1 MSKRNT
7 FVSKQMQWQLGLVT
21 LINCILLVQ
30 VTVFRAYA
38 TASETDQSNACNKFN
53 TIRLAVRVFLWT
65 RSSILILPTT
75 GFRYFKMY
83 HVQWATGSLPQD
95 TSGPNIVRTH
105 YLRLCELLALVQIAA
120 LLVSTGTIVLRFV
133 QVEWTFTCPTAMD
146 KRIYQICMALSLLV
160 ATYCYTISWEF
171 LLSFHKLRTHLL
183 FQHGVFDCKT
193 KSWQE
198 KPFNGSTKEL
208 LRFQMWMTVKQRD
221 IDGLRSAIAAAI
233 NEDAAFATQWY
244 QSPSIWNQL
253 VCVSRRNPLHMAIK
267 TNQFDMVQLLIQVGF
282 DPNALDKVQV
292 AQFGLRDLYSKVFCF
307 FSINHS
313 EPTRIYGPFGWFKHT
328 LLSPLH
334 VAVARSDHH
343 LVLHLLQ
350 AGADPNVSAESNV
363 ASAATPP
370 LFWASHV
377 DVTHALLM
385 HGASQLYVPGNGFNV
400 TVFEDA
406 FLNGRHAIARLL
418 ESWGGDIALTPLH
431 DAAGRG
437 DVVKMK
443 AYLGWGDV
451 DTMGEHVRIGLFHR
465 TPLHWAAI
473 RGHVN
478 AARMLLKA
486 GAKVNAVDS
495 WHQSPLTWACYLNR
509 TELVRE
515 FLVHWQADAQ
525 LRDHHGLTIPCL
537 CAPKDTGI
545 DAGIFRLLRKHG
557 LPEFGALENGDT
569 PLHIAIKLCHQDTAL
584 ALVRSGFSTT
594 STNAAGVRAVD
605 CSQSTELQFIIKK
618 EAGQRDVMISYS
630 HAFSEFALQLRQSLE
645 DNFLTTWMDL
655 MDPTGIGG
663 GAVWRDEIASG
674 IKHAAVVLCVLSET
688 YPVSQWCMKELAFA
702 KAHNVPVVGVLGE
715 TTDMT
720 DELQVVYL
728 WSRQLVDFRQAI
740 TSTEPALVVN
750 HDVYNTQLTALLDG
764 LRNEVE
770 KRRLVDRRDVLLS
783 PLTVSV
789 RQTEVEFAYHQRYV
803 FICHGGCHTDFVKRL
818 QGMLKL
824 HGIASY
830 ADHQVGGTTH
840 DAILNCSA
848 FLPIFSD
855 KSCRTDAFSDLFA
868 FAVNKEKPIV
878 PIVLSANFFPLAHLY
893 SLSLHTSVVHFN
905 EVLAQSESLTRLVA
919 ALPVVCP
926 PLW

>member
-267 TNQFDMVQLLIQVGF
+267 TNQFDMVQLLIQV
-282 DPNALDKVQV
+282 QV

-363 ASAATPP
+363 ASAAPPP

-451 DTMGEHVRIGLFHR
+451 DTMGEQSNGLFHR

-509 TELVRE
+509 TEL
-515 FLVHWQADAQ
+515 
-525 LRDHHGLTIPCL
+525 
-537 CAPKDTGI
+537 
-545 DAGIFRLLRKHG
+545 
-557 LPEFGALENGDT
+557 
-569 PLHIAIKLCHQDTAL
+569 
-584 ALVRSGFSTT
+584 
-594 STNAAGVRAVD
+594 
-605 CSQSTELQFIIKK
+605 
-618 EAGQRDVMISYS
+618 
-630 HAFSEFALQLRQSLE
+630 
-645 DNFLTTWMDL
+645 
-655 MDPTGIGG
+655 
-663 GAVWRDEIASG
+663 
-674 IKHAAVVLCVLSET
+674 
-688 YPVSQWCMKELAFA
+688 
-702 KAHNVPVVGVLGE
+702 
-715 TTDMT
+715 
-720 DELQVVYL
+720 VYL

-926 PLW
+926 PLACFSQWFEAPFSIDDISYHTAEHFMMAEKARLFHDKETLADILGATDPATAKAYGRSVNNFDEGVWCRHRFDIVVRANTAKFGQNEALKAYLLGTKKHILVEASPRDPIWGIGLSSKNEHAQNPKHWRGLNLLGFALMTVRELLQADECT

>member
-65 RSSILILPTT
+65 TSSILFLPTT

-83 HVQWATGSLPQD
+83 HVQWATGSPPQD

-120 LLVSTGTIVLRFV
+120 LLVSTGTIVLGFV

-244 QSPSIWNQL
+244 RSPSIWNQL

-267 TNQFDMVQLLIQVGF
+267 TNQFNMVQLLLQ
-282 DPNALDKVQV
+282 VQV

-350 AGADPNVSAESNV
+350 AGADPAESNV

-451 DTMGEHVRIGLFHR
+451 DTMGEQSNGLFHR

-495 WHQSPLTWACYLNR
+495 WHRSPLTWACYLNR
-509 TELVRE
+509 TELL
-515 FLVHWQADAQ
+515 FLRA
-525 LRDHHGLTIPCL
+525 
-537 CAPKDTGI
+537 KDTGI
-545 DAGIFRLLRKHG
+545 DAGIFRLLREHG

-569 PLHIAIKLCHQDTAL
+569 PLHIAMKLCHQDTAL
-584 ALVRSGFSTT
+584 ALVRSGFVHLDAISWFSKAFLMLKGVHNEYERSRSAGSGLQSVDGIAVYHQKGSRTT
-594 STNAAGVRAVD
+594 RCD
-605 CSQSTELQFIIKK
+605 DQLQ
-618 EAGQRDVMISYS
+618 
-630 HAFSEFALQLRQSLE
+630 
-645 DNFLTTWMDL
+645 
-655 MDPTGIGG
+655 
-663 GAVWRDEIASG
+663 
-674 IKHAAVVLCVLSET
+674 
-688 YPVSQWCMKELAFA
+688 
-702 KAHNVPVVGVLGE
+702 
-715 TTDMT
+715 
-720 DELQVVYL
+720 VYL

-783 PLTVSV
+783 PLTLSV
-789 RQTEVEFAYHQRYV
+789 RQTEVAFAYHQRYV
-803 FICHGGCHTDFVKRL
+803 FICHGGCHTDFAKRL

-824 HGIASY
+824 HGITSY

-868 FAVNKEKPIV
+868 FAENKEKPIV

-919 ALPVVCP
+919 ALPVVCRG
-926 PLW
+926 LSSTVVINLLTAFLTV